1 MNAKLIVAL
10 CAALL
15 AASTASAAERF
26 GRDSVYAT
34 QSEHLSKPYTGTVTI
49 RYGRDSVYANQQTS
63 PKQGRPIVVGPVTD
77 RPGRA

>member
-1 MNAKLIVAL
+1 MNAKLIIAL

-34 QSEHLSKPYTGTVTI
+34 QGEHLSKPYTGAVTI
-49 RYGRDSVYANQQTS
+49 RNGRDSVYATQQSNQT
-63 PKQGRPIVVGPVTD
+63 QGRPVAIGSVTYKA
-77 RPGRA
+77 GRA

>member
-15 AASTASAAERF
+15 AASTANAAERF

-34 QSEHLSKPYTGTVTI
+34 RSEHLSKPYTGTVSI
-49 RYGRDSVYANQQTS
+49 RYGRDSVYATQQSNQT
-63 PKQGRPIVVGPVTD
+63 QGRPVAVGPVTYK
-77 RPGRA
+77 PGRA

>member
-10 CAALL
+10 SAALL

-34 QSEHLSKPYTGTVTI
+34 QTEHLSKPYTGTVSI
-49 RYGRDSVYANQQTS
+49 RYGRDSVYATQQSNQT
-63 PKQGRPIVVGPVTD
+63 QGRPIAVGPVGYKF
-77 RPGRA
+77 GRA

>member
-10 CAALL
+10 CAGLL

-34 QSEHLSKPYTGTVTI
+34 QSENLSKPYTGTVTI

-63 PKQGRPIVVGPVTD
+63 QTQGRPIAVGPVTYK
-77 RPGRA
+77 PGRA